1 MFNAQPEP
9 ERRHIV
15 DVTALNGFLTKMYSI
30 MGLAVLVS
38 ALSAYL
44 TVTVFAKSFAALI
57 TGHPAVLWILLF
69 LPFGLGLGISFQATR
84 KPATSFFLLMLMAVV
99 YGITFAPLAYAYTG
113 AQIGA
118 AFVSAAAVFIG
129 MALYGSVT
137 KKSLDNAGAYASA
150 ALWGLIVA
158 TIVNVFLKSTAV
170 TFVFSIIG
178 VVIFTALT
186 AYDAQKMKQIYLNYG
201 SQVPELGLAV
211 NGALLLYLDFV
222 NLFIELLQIFG
233 IASDNN

>member
-9 ERRHIV
+9 ERHHIV

-38 ALSAYL
+38 ALTAYL
-44 TVTVFAKSFAALI
+44 ATTVFAKSYLNLVA
-57 TGHPAVLWILLF
+57 GRPAVLWILMF
-69 LPFGLGLGISFQATR
+69 VPVGLCLGISFQATR
-84 KPATSFFLLMLMAVV
+84 KPTTSFFLLMLMAVV
-99 YGITFAPLAYAYTG
+99 YGLTLAPIAYVYTG
-113 AQIGA
+113 AQIGG
-118 AFVSAAAVFIG
+118 AFVCAAAVFVG

-137 KKSLDNAGAYASA
+137 KKNLDNFGAYASA

-158 TIVNVFLKSTAV
+158 SLVNVFLRSSAA

-186 AYDAQKMKQIYLNYG
+186 AYDAQKMKQIYLEYG

-211 NGALLLYLDFV
+211 NGALTLYLDFL

-233 IASDNN
+233 MLSDDR